1 LLEGKKFKIPDSAL
15 SITISP
21 SIYVL
26 KHVLGCTRRLQKDN
40 FVRRSREN
48 AMKALHFSQ
57 HGELDVVRYGDVPDP
72 VLKEGQILVRVRA
85 CAINHLDLW
94 VRRGWPGLKLEMPHW
109 CGADVAGEVAQLGE
123 GVVGWAHGRKVVVDP
138 GVSTIDDEFT
148 RRGEASVSPGY
159 HILGEQVRGGAAEYL
174 AVPASNLLPMPENWD
189 FPEVAAPL
197 LVSLAAWRMLIHRA
211 GLRAGESVLI
221 VGAGGGVNSMAIQIA
236 KLAGARVYVVCG
248 NEEKANRARDLGADV
263 AVDRSRGDWL
273 KEIYKLTNKRGVD
286 VVVDNVGKA
295 TLSGSMQAV
304 ARGGR
309 IVIIGNTS
317 GPQAE
322 IDIRYIF
329 GKQISL
335 IGSTMG
341 SQQDFRDVT
350 SLLWAGKL
358 KPVIDRVMP
367 LSEGIEAYRIMERG
381 EQFGKIVLIP

>member
-1 LLEGKKFKIPDSAL
+1 L
-15 SITISP
+15 
-21 SIYVL
+21 
-26 KHVLGCTRRLQKDN
+26 
-40 FVRRSREN
+40 
-48 AMKALHFSQ
+48 KALHFLQ
-57 HGELDVVRYGDVPDP
+57 HGELDAVRYGEVPDP
-72 VLKEGQILVRVRA
+72 VVQPGHVLVKVRA
-85 CAINHLDLW
+85 CAINHLDIW
-94 VRRGWPGLKLEMPHW
+94 VRRGWPGLKLAMPHW
-109 CGADVAGEVAQLGE
+109 CGADVAGEVVQLGE
-123 GVVGWAHGRKVVVDP
+123 RVAGWRIGDKVVVDP
-138 GVSTIDDEFT
+138 GVSTTEDEFT

-174 AVPASNLLPMPENWD
+174 AAPASNLLLMPETLG
-189 FPEVAAPL
+189 FPEAAAPL

-211 GLRAGESVLI
+211 GVKAGETVLI

-248 NEEKANRARDLGADV
+248 NEEKANRAKELGADV
-263 AVDRSRGDWL
+263 AVDRSRGDWV
-273 KEIYKLTNKRGVD
+273 KEVYRLTNKRGVD

-295 TLSGSMQAV
+295 TLTGSMQTV

-341 SQQDFRDVT
+341 SHQDFRDVT

-358 KPVIDRVMP
+358 RPVIDRVMP
-367 LSEGIEAYRIMERG
+367 MSQGIEAYRIMERG

>member
-1 LLEGKKFKIPDSAL
+1 M
-15 SITISP
+15 
-21 SIYVL
+21 
-26 KHVLGCTRRLQKDN
+26 
-40 FVRRSREN
+40 EN
-48 AMKALHFSQ
+48 GMKALHFLQ

-72 VLKEGQILVRVRA
+72 VVQPGHVLVKVRA
-85 CAINHLDLW
+85 CAINHLDIW

-109 CGADVAGEVAQLGE
+109 CGADVAGEVAQPGE
-123 GVVGWAHGRKVVVDP
+123 GVSGWQIGDRVVVDP
-138 GVSTIDDEFT
+138 GVSTTEDEFT

-174 AVPASNLLPMPENWD
+174 AVPAGNLLRMPEALE
-189 FPEVAAPL
+189 FPEAAAPL

-211 GLRAGESVLI
+211 GLKLGESVLI

-236 KLAGARVYVVCG
+236 KLAGAKVYVVCG
-248 NEEKANRARDLGADV
+248 NEGKANRAKELGADV
-263 AVDRSRGDWL
+263 TVDRGREDWV
-273 KEIYKLTNKRGVD
+273 KEVYRLTKKRGVD

-295 TLSGSMQAV
+295 TLMGSMQAV

-341 SQQDFRDVT
+341 SHQDFITVT
-350 SLLWAGKL
+350 DLLWKGQL
-358 KPVIDRVMP
+358 EPVIDRVFP
-367 LSEGIEAYRIMERG
+367 LSEGIEAYRRMEAG
-381 EQFGKIVLIP
+381 GHFGKILLQP